1 MSSTIVI
8 TGAGQRIGLALA
20 NDLYQQ
26 GFQVIVSYRT
36 EREGVRQLRSLG
48 VTCIQADFSSQVGIE
63 TFIAQVKQKVT
74 NLRAIIHNASD
85 WAAEKN
91 SHDFGALMQQM
102 MQVHVQGPYQLNLA
116 LAPLLQANDGMADII
131 HFTDY
136 VAEKG
141 SQKHIAYAA
150 SKAALANLTLSF
162 SAKLAPKVKV
172 NSIAPALLM
181 FNQGDDEAYK
191 KKALAKSLM
200 GLTPGE
206 QEAVAAVTY
215 LLQSQYITGRTI
227 HLDGGRHLV

>member
-1 MSSTIVI
+1 MI

-20 NDLYQQ
+20 RDLHQQ
-26 GFQVIVSYRT
+26 GFDVIASYRT
-36 EREGVRQLRSLG
+36 ERAGVKTLRELG
-48 VTCIQADFSSQVGIE
+48 VCCIQADFATQVGIE
-63 TFIAQVKQKVT
+63 AFIAEVKERAVS
-74 NLRAIIHNASD
+74 LRAIIHNASD

-91 SHDFGALMQQM
+91 TDNVAELMQQM
-102 MQVHVQGPYQLNLA
+102 MQVHVQAPYQLNLA
-116 LAPLLQANDGMADII
+116 LAPLLQANADGGDII

-136 VAEKG
+136 VADKG

-162 SAKLAPKVKV
+162 SAKLAPTVKV

-191 KKALAKSLM
+191 KKALSKSLL
-200 GLTPGE
+200 GLAPGE
-206 QEAVAAVTY
+206 QEAVATVNY
-215 LLQSQYITGRTI
+215 LLQSQYITGRTL